1 MGACKNHSVI
11 ILVAFCN
18 YYYNIYNM
26 TSKALDSCLY
36 TFLQTAYHFELQER
50 RLFDLSWQDIYLLQV
65 LRRSQDRRIT
75 QLGTRLELKN
85 YQISRLVSRL
95 ENLGFVRRTG
105 IPGDRRNV
113 EVELL
118 PAGRQ
123 RLSDIEAY
131 HRQLF
136 EKSERRGSPGKQT
149 LAELNRAIHQCAAL
163 VGIRLEE

>member
-1 MGACKNHSVI
+1 MLPPLFI
-11 ILVAFCN
+11 VAFCN
-18 YYYNIYNM
+18 FYRYIFNM
-26 TSKALDSCLY
+26 TSEAIDRCLY
-36 TFLQTAYHFELQER
+36 VFMQTSYHFEMQER

-75 QLGTRLELKN
+75 QLGTKLELKK

-95 ENLGFVRRTG
+95 ENLGLVRRTG
-105 IPGDRRNV
+105 VPDDRRNV

-118 PAGRQ
+118 PAGQQ

-136 EKSERRGSPGKQT
+136 EVSERRGGPGKQT
-149 LAELNRAIHQCAAL
+149 LAELNRTIHQFATM
-163 VGIRLEE
+163 VGINLEE

>member
-1 MGACKNHSVI
+1 
-11 ILVAFCN
+11 
-18 YYYNIYNM
+18 M
-26 TSKALDSCLY
+26 TSKAIDSCLY
-36 TFLQTAYHFELQER
+36 EFLQTAYHFEMQER

-75 QLGTRLELKN
+75 QLGIRLELKK

-95 ENLGFVRRTG
+95 ENLGLVRRTG
-105 IPGDRRNV
+105 ILGDRRNV

-118 PAGRQ
+118 PAGQQ

-136 EKSERRGSPGKQT
+136 EKSERRGGPGKQT
-149 LAELNRAIHQCAAL
+149 LAELNRAIHQFAVL